1 MNWPKLHLD
10 LSNDAPNIHH
20 AYDAL
25 ILHLCLVYSLRLI
38 LYVFAGLA
46 WRYSLLHLDN
56 VIIISLH
63 IKISTIIHLT
73 LTCTQHYSE
82 ITENP
87 FKEDSQ
93 QSVSTPNPDLDA
105 AEQEGQQLHATG
117 EDSSINDDIRA
128 MSVMKNTI
136 EVKVDCENGDYRELE
151 ASFAMTRNTS
161 YSGIKQ

>member
-1 MNWPKLHLD
+1 M
-10 LSNDAPNIHH
+10 
-20 AYDAL
+20 
-25 ILHLCLVYSLRLI
+25 YSLRLI
-38 LYVFAGLA
+38 VYVFAGLA
-46 WRYSLLHLDN
+46 WRYSLLCLDS
-56 VIIISLH
+56 VIIIISLH
-63 IKISTIIHLT
+63 IKIIHLT

-93 QSVSTPNPDLDA
+93 QNVSTPNPDLEA

-151 ASFAMTRNTS
+151 ASFAMTRNSS